1 MEIGPDEKTRKELA
15 TVVASRDQIKMSG
28 LTDEQ
33 VKDKTKVDSFELVL
47 ENITSLRCFEDF
59 SGLLELAVVR
69 CKVERI
75 EALERLTNLRKLWL
89 SDNKISKIEGL
100 VYNVKL
106 EKLVLFNNAISR
118 IENLESLAALRELD
132 LSQNKI
138 EIIEN
143 LNNVEQLEKLNL
155 AMNSIERVGGRIN
168 SLTNLVELNLSGNK
182 ISNVEEVKQ
191 LKELGNLKAL
201 YFRDPHYGENPI
213 CKIYNY
219 QVALS
224 HQTYI
229 LFHLDF
235 LDKLD
240 HQALSEESKKSAV
253 IEFKKKKIY
262 YNMRTKTL
270 CRMFATLDKMLRS
283 TKDRKRDLVL
293 GEIKLLHSFVRLTG
307 EQLEDLAA
315 SAERDLRSRVEEE
328 KYLSRVYEEFR
339 TYIFKELRQ
348 HIDFISIELESTGNF
363 K

>member
-1 MEIGPDEKTRKELA
+1 MEIGPDEKTRRELA
-15 TVVASRDQIKMSG
+15 TVVAADNQVKMSG
-28 LTDEQ
+28 LTEDQ
-33 VKDKTKVDSFELVL
+33 LKDKTKVQSLELVL

-59 SGLLELAVVR
+59 SALVELAVVR
-69 CKVERI
+69 CKLERI
-75 EALERLTNLRKLWL
+75 EALDRLVHLKRLWL
-89 SDNKISKIEGL
+89 SDNKISKLEGL
-100 VYNVKL
+100 NYNVRL
-106 EKLVLFNNAISR
+106 EKLVLFNNSLSR
-118 IENLESLAALRELD
+118 IENLDQLAALRELD
-132 LSQNKI
+132 LSQNRI
-138 EIIEN
+138 EVIEN
-143 LNNVEQLEKLNL
+143 LNCLEQLEKLNL
-155 AMNSIERVGGRIN
+155 AMNAIERVGGRIN
-168 SLTNLVELNLSGNK
+168 SLTGLVELNLSGNK

-191 LKELGNLKAL
+191 LKELSNLKAL
-201 YFRDPHYGENPI
+201 YFRDPHFGENPI

-219 QVALS
+219 QVRAT

-293 GEIKLLHSFVRLTG
+293 GEAKLLNSFVRLKG
-307 EQLEDLAA
+307 EQFVDIVA
-315 SAERDLRSRVEEE
+315 SAERDLKSKVEEE
-328 KYLSRVYEEFR
+328 QHLSRVYEEFR
-339 TYIFKELRQ
+339 THVFKELRQ

>member
-1 MEIGPDEKTRKELA
+1 MEISPDEKAKRELA
-15 TVVASRDQIKMSG
+15 TVVRPAHQVKMCG
-28 LTDEQ
+28 LTEEQ
-33 VKDKTKVDSFELVL
+33 LRDKAKVESLELVL
-47 ENITSLRCFEDF
+47 ENISSLRCFEDF
-59 SGLLELAVVR
+59 SGLVELAVVR
-69 CKVERI
+69 CKLERI
-75 EALERLTNLRKLWL
+75 EALDKLVHLKRLWL
-89 SDNKISKIEGL
+89 SDNKIAKLEGL
-100 VYNVKL
+100 TSNLRL
-106 EKLVLFNNAISR
+106 EKLVLFNNAVAR
-118 IENLESLAALRELD
+118 IENLDRLVALRELD

-138 EIIEN
+138 EVIEN
-143 LNNVEQLEKLNL
+143 LNCLELLEKLNL
-155 AMNSIERVGGRIN
+155 ALNSIERVGGRIN
-168 SLTNLVELNLSGNK
+168 SLTSLVELNLSGNK

-191 LKELGNLKAL
+191 LKELPHLKAL
-201 YFRDPHYGENPI
+201 YFRDPHFGENPI

-219 QVALS
+219 QVRAP

-293 GEIKLLHSFVRLTG
+293 GEVKLLQSFVRLKG
-307 EQLEDLAA
+307 DQFADLVA
-315 SAERDLRSRVEEE
+315 SAERDLRAKVEEE
-328 KYLSRVYEEFR
+328 QHLARVYDEFR
-339 TYIFKELRQ
+339 SHVFKELRQ
-348 HIDFISIELESTGNF
+348 HLDFISIELESTGNF